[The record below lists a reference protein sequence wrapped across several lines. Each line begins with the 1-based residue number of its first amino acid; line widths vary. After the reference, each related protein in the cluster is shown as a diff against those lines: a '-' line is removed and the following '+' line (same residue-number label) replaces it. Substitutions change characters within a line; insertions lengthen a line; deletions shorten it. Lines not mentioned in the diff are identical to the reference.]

1 MKRPIGVTILAILA
15 GIAGVAQLWRAGV
28 YMGWFNFETRR
39 SEHDAA
45 RCRDPEWGAV
55 LWTLL
60 IAAIWFWVAAQFW
73 NMRAAGW
80 QFGVFISLFTLIW
93 GFFALL
99 FGSTVNAETFPML
112 LALIVYVY
120 LMWPGVRDAFAQA
133 DEPPDA
139 GAEGRLRAARRG
151 NSKAG
156 STPPEPTAVL
166 TEHHA
171 GDGRCS
177 FLAATR

>member
-15 GIAGVAQLWRAGV
+15 GLAGLAQLWRIGV
-28 YMGWFNFETRR
+28 YLGWFNFEVAGQTMKLP
-39 SEHDAA
+39 DAN
-45 RCRDPEWGAV
+45 WGAA
-55 LWTLL
+55 LWSLI
-60 IAAIWFWVAAQFW
+60 IAAIWFWVASQFW

-99 FGSTVNAETFPML
+99 FGSTVNAETIPMF
-112 LALIVYVY
+112 LALVVYIY

-133 DEPPDA
+133 EMSRLTPEQKAAYEQLADA
-139 GAEGRLRAARRG
+139 

-156 STPPEPTAVL
+156 NKTP
-166 TEHHA
+166 
-171 GDGRCS
+171 G
-177 FLAATR
+177 F

>member
-1 MKRPIGVTILAILA
+1 MKRPIGVTILAALA
-15 GIAGVAQLWRAGV
+15 FVAGLAQLWRIGV
-28 YMGWFNFETRR
+28 YLGWFNFEVAGQTMRL
-39 SEHDAA
+39 
-45 RCRDPEWGAV
+45 PEANWGAA
-55 LWTLL
+55 LWSLI

-99 FGSTVNAETFPML
+99 FGSTVNAETIPMF
-112 LALIVYVY
+112 LALVVYIY

-133 DEPPDA
+133 EMSRLTPEQKA
-139 GAEGRLRAARRG
+139 AYEQLAEA

-156 STPPEPTAVL
+156 TTPP
-166 TEHHA
+166 
-171 GDGRCS
+171 G
-177 FLAATR
+177 F